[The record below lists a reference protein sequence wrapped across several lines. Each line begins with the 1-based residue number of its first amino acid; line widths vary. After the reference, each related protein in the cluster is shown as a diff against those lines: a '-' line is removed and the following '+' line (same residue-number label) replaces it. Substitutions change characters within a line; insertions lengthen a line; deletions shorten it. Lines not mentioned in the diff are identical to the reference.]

1 MSDRPEREVVLI
13 TGSRV
18 GIGQYLARYYVERG
32 AHVVGCSRQPAEQE
46 LDGYTHFCLD
56 VADESAV
63 KDMFTDVSKKFG
75 RLDVLINNAGAG
87 SMNHLL
93 LTPLTTVRRLM
104 DVNYLGTFLCSR
116 EAAKVMRRRNYGRI
130 VNMTTVGVPL
140 NLEGEASYVA
150 SKSAVEELTRVMAR
164 ELAPFNITCNL
175 VGPSPID
182 TDLTR
187 GIPPAKLEALVQRL
201 AIKRLGAFSDV
212 ANVVDFFAQPE
223 SDYVTGQTIYLGG
236 P

>member
-1 MSDRPEREVVLI
+1 MSDAPEREVVLI

-18 GIGQYLARYYVERG
+18 GIGQYLARHYVERG
-32 AHVVGCSRQPAEQE
+32 AQVIGCSRQPVEQE

-63 KDMFTDVSKKFG
+63 QDMFTAVNEKFG
-75 RLDVLINNAGAG
+75 RLDILINNAGVG
-87 SMNHLL
+87 SMNHIL
-93 LTPLTTVRRLM
+93 LTPLATVRKVM
-104 DVNYLGTFLCSR
+104 EVNYLGTFLCSR
-116 EAAKVMRRRNYGRI
+116 EAAKLMRRRKYGRI
-130 VNMTTVGVPL
+130 VNMSSIGVSIH
-140 NLEGEASYVA
+140 LEGEASYVA

-175 VGPSPID
+175 VGPSPLE

-187 GIPPAKLEALVQRL
+187 GVPAEKMEAMVQRL
-201 AIKRLGAFSDV
+201 AIKRMSTFADI
-212 ANVVDFFAQPE
+212 ANVVEFFAKPE
-223 SDYVTGQTIYLGG
+223 SDYVTGQIIYLGG

>member
-1 MSDRPEREVVLI
+1 MSDGPEREVVLI

-18 GIGQYLARYYVERG
+18 GIGQYLARHYIERG

-63 KDMFTDVSKKFG
+63 KDMFTAVSKTFG

-87 SMNHLL
+87 SMNHSL

-164 ELAPFNITCNL
+164 ELAPFNITCNS

-187 GIPPAKLEALVQRL
+187 GIPPEKLEALVQRL
-201 AIKRLGAFSDV
+201 AIKRLGTFSDV
-212 ANVVDFFAQPE
+212 ANVVDFFAKPE